1 MQYWNDPEALRAHV
15 HTFSQEALN
24 RHLARAVHAC
34 NYESVAVLLMN
45 GADPLAYYPTDHDPN
60 QTHPSAWEESLRFA
74 PEHKPAQK
82 RRFHFLLALLDPHA
96 DMRTEFHQGNRRLE
110 KQTINAYLPPHHNLG
125 GLPSET
131 ALTHAIRHRYHY
143 CVRLLLQ
150 KHGARFPSNIDEIP
164 VAFAESVLGIHARQD
179 TAEEYHKIKII
190 MRHLINS
197 DANPAQWIHSWDQS
211 MPPRYPSPDDGGY
224 QRVKFDQWNHS
235 LNICKELLH
244 SIQYHAHN
252 PPNMADNRAHGHG
265 HARTL

>member
-15 HTFSQEALN
+15 HTFSQEARN

-45 GADPLAYYPTDHDPN
+45 DADPLAYYPTDHDPN

-96 DMRTEFHQGNRRLE
+96 DMRTEFHQGNRRLD

-150 KHGARFPSNIDEIP
+150 KHGARFPSNINEIP
-164 VAFAESVLGIHARQD
+164 VALAESVLGIHARQD
-179 TAEEYHKIKII
+179 TMEEYHKIKII
-190 MRHLINS
+190 MRYLINAG
-197 DANPAQWIHSWDQS
+197 ANPAHWIHSWDHS
-211 MPPRYPSPDDGGY
+211 MPPSYQSPDDG
-224 QRVKFDQWNHS
+224 RHHTVSIELWKPT
-235 LNICKELLH
+235 LKMCKELLH
-244 SIQYHAHN
+244 RIQYHE
-252 PPNMADNRAHGHG
+252 HGHG
-265 HARTL
+265 HARSL

>member
-24 RHLARAVHAC
+24 RYLARAVHAC

-164 VAFAESVLGIHARQD
+164 VALAESVLGIHARQD
-179 TAEEYHKIKII
+179 TMEEYHKIKII
-190 MRHLINS
+190 MRYLINAG
-197 DANPAQWIHSWDQS
+197 ANPAHWIHSWDHS
-211 MPPRYPSPDDGGY
+211 MPPSYQSPDDG
-224 QRVKFDQWNHS
+224 RHHTVSIELWKPT
-235 LNICKELLH
+235 LKMCKELLH
-244 SIQYHAHN
+244 RIQYHEHE
-252 PPNMADNRAHGHG
+252 HG
-265 HARTL
+265 HARSL

>member
-24 RHLARAVHAC
+24 RYLARAVHAC

-45 GADPLAYYPTDHDPN
+45 DADPLAYYPTDHDPN

-96 DMRTEFHQGNRRLE
+96 DMRTEFHQGNRRLD

-150 KHGARFPSNIDEIP
+150 KHGARFPSNINEIP
-164 VAFAESVLGIHARQD
+164 VALAESVLGIHARQD
-179 TAEEYHKIKII
+179 TMEEYHKIKII
-190 MRHLINS
+190 MRYLINAG
-197 DANPAQWIHSWDQS
+197 ANPAHWIHSWDHS
-211 MPPRYPSPDDGGY
+211 MPPSYQSPDDG
-224 QRVKFDQWNHS
+224 RHHTVSIELWKPT
-235 LNICKELLH
+235 LKMCKELLH
-244 SIQYHAHN
+244 RIQYHE
-252 PPNMADNRAHGHG
+252 HGHG
-265 HARTL
+265 HARSL